1 MDTPR
6 EVRHALHVFP
16 SFVPAGSQTRT
27 AAIINGLGPRWRH
40 SVLSMDGKDSAR
52 TLVDADIRLDLV
64 PAPKKAGLFTTL
76 KSLQAL
82 LREHEP
88 DLICTY
94 NWGSI
99 ETILAV
105 RSLAGF
111 PLIHHEDGFG
121 PDEKDGF
128 KRRRTW
134 ARRYLLKR
142 VPAVVV
148 PSHNLGR
155 IAKDLWRVPE
165 GRLHVVPNGVDLA
178 RFARASAGQAPGDLR
193 AELGI
198 PHQAF
203 VVGSVGHLRA
213 EKNYPRLVHAL
224 ATARELAP
232 EQDQRLLLVGD
243 GDERPALEALASELG
258 LASHVHFAGHRA
270 DCAPAYRAMDLFCL
284 SSDTEQMP
292 ISLVEAMASSLPAV
306 STEVGDV
313 RLMMPKEAAGNVVPL
328 ASEPGTDQPDSAA
341 LGLARR
347 FVALASDPTERA
359 RLGELGR
366 TKAHAE
372 YAFDQM
378 LRFYEGLYEGL
389 VFADEVAPSKSGA

>member
-1 MDTPR
+1 MDAPR

-40 SVLSMDGKDSAR
+40 SVLSMDGKDTAR
-52 TLVDADIRLDLV
+52 ALVDPDIRLDMV
-64 PAPKKAGLFTTL
+64 PAPKKAGLFGTL
-76 KSLQAL
+76 KDLQAL
-82 LREHEP
+82 LRDLGP
-88 DLICTY
+88 DLVCTY

-121 PDEKDGF
+121 PDEKGGF
-128 KRRRTW
+128 KRRRIW

-155 IAKDLWRVPE
+155 IASDLWRVPA

-178 RFARASAGQAPGDLR
+178 RFAKAEDGHTQGDLR

-203 VVGSVGHLRA
+203 VVGSVGHLRP
-213 EKNYPRLVHAL
+213 EKNYPRLLHAL
-224 ATARELAP
+224 AAARELAP
-232 EQDQRLLLVGD
+232 HQDPRLLLVGD
-243 GDERPALEALASELG
+243 GDERAALEALATELG
-258 LASHVHFAGHRA
+258 LDGHVHFAGHRA
-270 DCAPAYRAMDLFCL
+270 DCAPAYRAMDVFCL

-306 STEVGDV
+306 STDVGDV
-313 RLMMPKEAAGNVVPL
+313 RLMVPPEASSNVVPL
-328 ASEPGTDQPDSAA
+328 GPDSGSAGPDEAAMGLAGRFAA
-341 LGLARR
+341 LA
-347 FVALASDPTERA
+347 ADPTERA

-366 TKAHAE
+366 SKAHAE

-378 LRFYEGLYEGL
+378 LRFYEDLYEGL
-389 VFADEVAPSKSGA
+389 VFGDAEGPGTSE